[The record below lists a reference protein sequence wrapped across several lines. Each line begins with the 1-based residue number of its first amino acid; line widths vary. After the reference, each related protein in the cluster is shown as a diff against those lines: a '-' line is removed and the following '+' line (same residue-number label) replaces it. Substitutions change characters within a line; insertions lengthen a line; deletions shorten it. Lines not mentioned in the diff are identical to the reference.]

1 MNTKFF
7 YFAAAAMMLAACSND
22 ESVNE
27 VANDNIIS
35 LTASVAGVS
44 TTRAGVDVQSTAF
57 EENELIKVECT
68 IGESTTS
75 KVYKAGA
82 ATSNVNTLTV
92 NEGTAF
98 TWPASGTIA
107 LKAFYP
113 STVNSSAT
121 EFAVQENQ
129 TEATSYKASDLM
141 YSTPIADQAKQS
153 AAVELTFKHALTK
166 IIVNLTAGT
175 GMSDTDIAA
184 CTVTLSAKK
193 TATITEGNFAGLTA
207 SDAAAVT
214 ITAGTGANTAAIIV
228 PQTIDGSSTAQ
239 DFITITTNNGSG
251 HSVTY
256 KISENK
262 TFAAGSVYTYNFTL
276 GMSGITLQSTT
287 ITDWD
292 STGDGKTIDGG
303 TLTL

>member
-1 MNTKFF
+1 MKTKFF

-35 LTASVAGVS
+35 LTASVAGAS

-68 IGESTTS
+68 IGESTTP

-153 AAVELTFKHALTK
+153 AAVGLTFKHALTK

-193 TATITEGNFAGLTA
+193 TVGISNGQVPETPVPSGDAATITM
-207 SDAAAVT
+207 
-214 ITAGTGANTAAIIV
+214 GTGSGVAAIIV
-228 PQTIDGSSTAQ
+228 PQTIAASTN
-239 DFITITTNNGSG
+239 FITIRPIA
-251 HSVTY
+251 H
-256 KISENK
+256 
-262 TFAAGSVYTYNFTL
+262 FAG
-276 GMSGITLQSTT
+276 
-287 ITDWD
+287 
-292 STGDGKTIDGG
+292 
-303 TLTL
+303 